1 LQEKDSGALNGKL
14 GGVSGLARSLNSD
27 TKAGLSAEAAEASR
41 QHYGGNTYR
50 QVPPKS
56 FFRILFE
63 GYKDPVILLLCAA
76 ALVRAAKQ
84 QLQTT
89 ITC

>member
-1 LQEKDSGALNGKL
+1 LNGKL
-14 GGVSGLARSLNSD
+14 GGVSGLASHLNSD
-27 TKAGLSAEAAEASR
+27 TKHGLTAEAAEASR
-41 QHYGGNTYR
+41 QYYGSNTYR

-76 ALVRAAKQ
+76 ALVRGVVHSRELWQ
-84 QLQTT
+84 
-89 ITC
+89 